1 MKVLYVT
8 CYLED
13 DPNGVARV
21 SFELAHAFS
30 QKHETAIICPGSKQ
44 EVTKEKSGL
53 TKYSVKSVQVLQVNI
68 NKLSGK
74 EVQGILDFLED
85 FSPDI
90 IHSHSPADLGL
101 IAQAWAIAHDIPY
114 ICTVHSLPT
123 QMHKWMNTK
132 ATSTFSIIQEPIVSF
147 ATQKYLLQILSNCT
161 AVIALNKP
169 AFEDIRKLGYTG
181 DLITIPNGFKMDLYQ
196 KHEPTD
202 VDTSSKELLYVGSIT
217 YRKNQ
222 DFLIKSMKHLPQ
234 NYTLHIV
241 GGIQDEDY
249 NKTLKKTV
257 QKESLKNVIFH
268 GAIPH
273 YEISNIQRSS
283 HVFVSASL
291 AEVQSTAILESLA
304 SGTPVVALS
313 NQTVDEFIDEKVGYN
328 LPQNTSPEIFAQKVK
343 AVCDLDS
350 TKYKQI
356 CRDAKNRVER
366 FDLNQVVDRMEQI
379 YSGYISDNSP
389 KTRSSTNQQ
398 LKSLIT
404 NIPEGTIRTTI
415 EETLDEWETKRNN
428 KKTNQKKP
436 KSMRSLNKISITTL
450 ILTTVTIVI
459 SAIAYFL
466 LVNTKS
472 RKKKDDKTSP

>member
-30 QKHETAIICPGSKQ
+30 QKYETAIICPGVKQ

-68 NKLSGK
+68 NKFSGK
-74 EVQGILDFLED
+74 EVQGILNFLED

-169 AFEDIRKLGYTG
+169 AFADIKKLGYTG

-202 VDTSSKELLYVGSIT
+202 ITTSPKELLYVGSIT

-222 DFLIKSMKHLPQ
+222 DFLIRVMKHLPKD
-234 NYTLHIV
+234 YRLHIV
-241 GGIQDEDY
+241 GGVQDEDY
-249 NKTLKKTV
+249 NKILKKTV
-257 QKESLKNVIFH
+257 QKESLQNIIFH
-268 GAIPH
+268 GAVPH
-273 YEISNIQRSS
+273 YEISKIQRTS
-283 HVFVSASL
+283 HIFVSASL

-328 LPQNTSPEIFAQKVK
+328 LPQDTSPEIFAKKVK
-343 AVCDLDS
+343 AICDLDS
-350 TKYKQI
+350 NKYEQL
-356 CRDAKNRVER
+356 CQDAKKRIEQ
-366 FDLNQVVDRMEQI
+366 FDLNKVVERMEQM
-379 YSGYISDNSP
+379 YLGYISAPP
-389 KTRSSTNQQ
+389 KRTKSNTSQQ
-398 LKSLIT
+398 LKNLIT

-415 EETLDEWETKRNN
+415 EETLDEWEIKRNR
-428 KKTNQKKP
+428 KKSKNAPDLKKL
-436 KSMRSLNKISITTL
+436 SLTTL
-450 ILTTVTIVI
+450 ILTVITIVI

-472 RKKKDDKTSP
+472 RKKKDDKDSS